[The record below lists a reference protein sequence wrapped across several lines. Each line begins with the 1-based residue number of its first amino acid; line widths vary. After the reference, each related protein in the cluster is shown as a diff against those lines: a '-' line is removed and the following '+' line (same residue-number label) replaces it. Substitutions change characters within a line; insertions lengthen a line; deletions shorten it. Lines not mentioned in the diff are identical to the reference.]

1 MLNSIDIDTIILFAG
16 DNNNL
21 SDDDHHHDSHTSRSS
36 SDSSAFI
43 HSHFHTFTLAGAVQ
57 TPHGSWRECRLGG
70 KVVAASERGR
80 GFMSRF
86 FILMVMIMILM
97 MKLVKLSQVSVTTDW
112 AMTVIREDKERD
124 QKKQTPRR
132 RAG

>member
-1 MLNSIDIDTIILFAG
+1 ME
-16 DNNNL
+16 
-21 SDDDHHHDSHTSRSS
+21 
-36 SDSSAFI
+36 
-43 HSHFHTFTLAGAVQ
+43 
-57 TPHGSWRECRLGG
+57 TPHGNWPVCQLGG